1 MGKPKVGMSIYSYGA
16 DLRRRRMTVEQAIDH
31 AASLGVEGIEL
42 VSKQHVPNYMHPRI
56 YDLQRL
62 RDHIESY
69 GMKMSCFST
78 YIDTRP
84 RRDRPTTLEEM
95 IFEAHD
101 HVAQAAVLGARVV
114 RPTVFGVWTQ
124 HSGKAEKKS
133 VEAFHRKLIK
143 ITEEALP
150 DLKKHNV
157 MWGNEIH
164 APMAPD
170 FMLPP
175 VKKINDKSVG
185 LVPDFSVWQTS
196 QVQQVHVV
204 GKYPPESL
212 KPLLPYTVHIHAKAH
227 SFNAKGEELNTPYE
241 KLLSII
247 KESGYGGY
255 ISAEFEGWWDGTDF
269 DSKKIAKTHVELIKR
284 YL

>member
-1 MGKPKVGMSIYSYGA
+1 MTKAKVGMSIYSYGA

-31 AASLGVEGIEL
+31 AASLNVKGIEI
-42 VSKQHVPNYMHPRI
+42 VPKQHLPNYMHPRI

-84 RRDRPTTLEEM
+84 RSDRLATLEEM
-95 IFEAHD
+95 IDEAHD
-101 HVAQAAVLGARVV
+101 QVAQATVLGAKVI
-114 RPTVFGVWTQ
+114 RPTIFGWPRELQKEAVKAYYRQATKII
-124 HSGKAEKKS
+124 HS
-133 VEAFHRKLIK
+133 V
-143 ITEEALP
+143 LP
-150 DLKKHNV
+150 ELKKNNV
-157 MWGNEIH
+157 RWGTEIH
-164 APMAPD
+164 APMSPD
-170 FMLPP
+170 LIVNLIKR
-175 VKKINDKSVG
+175 VKDPYVG
-185 LVPDFSVWQTS
+185 VVPDFSVWQVS
-196 QVQQVHVV
+196 QAQQQHVV

-212 KPLLPYTVHIHAKAH
+212 KPVMPYAVHVHAKAH
-227 SFNAKGEELNTPYE
+227 GFNAKGEEVNTPYD
-241 KLLSII
+241 KLIPII